1 MIYPEV
7 HKEVADALAELL
19 KAKMPNGSYVIKK
32 DHRITVLKAEI
43 LLRRM
48 K

>member
-1 MIYPEV
+1 MRYPEV
-7 HKEVADALAELL
+7 PQEIADALAELL